1 MIIKSSIFKAYD
13 IRGIYP
19 EEINEKNFSQIIKAI
34 YVFYKKTLHKDKLK
48 IVVGRDMRLSSPQ
61 LHKIAVKTLVDLGN
75 EVVDIGLVTTPT
87 VYYAVLKYQTDAG
100 IQISASHNPRQYNG
114 VKFVYRKGNQL
125 VKVSA
130 VTGMK
135 EVKKNYLE
143 NKLNLKEK
151 KGQLIIKTD
160 TLTTEIND
168 AIKELKVNSLKKLKI
183 VADPGNAMGSL
194 YIQAICKRFGLNLIK
209 MNFKLDGTFPN
220 HQPDPLKF
228 HLLKDLQKKVIK
240 EKADLGMA
248 TDGDG
253 DRIFFITEKGEIVR
267 ATIIAS
273 FLAKEI
279 LAKKPGRKIL
289 VDVRDT
295 KNVFNT
301 CKKYGGVAVLSKV
314 GHALITERLNRVK
327 AAFAGES
334 SGHYYFEE
342 TGGAESSI
350 RAILFL
356 LKALTTSRLPMSKL
370 LKSYQTAIE
379 SGEYNFV
386 LDKSITGKQVMEII
400 SRDYSDGKFSQLNG
414 IAIDYPSWRFSIRT
428 SNTEPLLRL
437 NVEADTDKL
446 MKTKLKELT
455 DKILKLGAK
464 RNI

>member
-1 MIIKSSIFKAYD
+1 MTIKPSIFKAYD

-19 EEINEKNFSQIIKAI
+19 EEINETNFSQIIKAI
-34 YVFYKKTLHKDKLK
+34 YVFYKKTLRKDKLK

-75 EVVDIGLVTTPT
+75 EVIDIGLATTPT

-100 IQISASHNPRQYNG
+100 IQVSASHNPSQYNG

-130 VTGMK
+130 ITGME
-135 EVKKNYLE
+135 EVKEIALKN
-143 NKLNLKEK
+143 NFQFKEK
-151 KGQLIIKTD
+151 KGKLIIKTD

-194 YIQAICKRFGLNLIK
+194 YIQAICKKFGINLVK
-209 MNFKLDGTFPN
+209 MNFELDGSFPS
-220 HQPDPLKF
+220 HQPNPLLF
-228 HLLKDLQKKVIK
+228 HLLEPLQKRVIK

-248 TDGDG
+248 PDGDG
-253 DRIFFITEKGEIVR
+253 DRIFFITEKGEIVP
-267 ATIIAS
+267 ATIITS

-279 LAKKPGRKIL
+279 LAEKPGRKIL

-301 CKKYGGVAVLSKV
+301 CKKYGGVAILSKV
-314 GHALITERLNRVK
+314 GHALITEQLNRVK
-327 AAFAGES
+327 AVFAGES

-350 RAILFL
+350 RVILYL
-356 LKALTTSRLPMSKL
+356 LRKLSMSNLPLSKL
-370 LKSYQTAIE
+370 LEPFQTAIE

-400 SRDYSDGKFSQLNG
+400 SKEYSDGKLSQLDG
-414 IAIDYPSWRFSIRT
+414 IAVDYPSWRFNIRT

-437 NVEADTDKL
+437 NVEANTDKL
-446 MKTKLKELT
+446 VKTKLKELT

-464 RNI
+464 RKI